1 MSYNDEKPSRETDI
15 PETSIGGL
23 FSVDFKRHD
32 DLKSMLDSSKD
43 NLKLDAMKRIISSMA
58 TGKDMSELFPPVVKN
73 VASKNVE
80 LKKLVYVYLVRYAEE
95 QQDLALLSISTF
107 QRALKDPNQL
117 IRGSALR
124 VLSSIRVPVIAP
136 ILMLS
141 IKEGVVD
148 MSPYV
153 RKTAAHAIP
162 KLYSL
167 DPEHKD
173 CLIEVI
179 EKLLKDKTTLV
190 AGSAVMA
197 FEEVCPE
204 RIDLI
209 HKNFR
214 KLCNLLID
222 IDEWGQVAVIHMLTR
237 YARTQFLDPNKEEKV
252 TVGEQPFYEKSE
264 SSNDDDD
271 DDDDKKE
278 EKEKKKIY
286 IMDADHRLLLRTCK
300 PMLQSRNASV
310 VVAVARMYHHCAPS
324 GEVTIVARALV
335 RILRSYREVQTIVL
349 SNIATMSSSRKGLF
363 EPYLKSFFVHA
374 NDPTH
379 IRLLK
384 LEILTNI
391 AGETSIGTILREFQ
405 SYISSSDKQ
414 FVASTIQAIGR
425 CASNIPEVTETCLA
439 GLVRLLSNR
448 DEVVVAESVVVIK
461 KLLQLKPKGISD
473 IIEHM
478 ARLLDSITVPMARAS
493 ILWLLGEYAEKVPKI
508 APDVLRK
515 SAKSFSAEEDIVKL
529 QILSLGTKL
538 SITNPK
544 QTKTLCHYV
553 LNLAKYDQNYDV
565 RDRARFIRQ
574 LILPG
579 ESAGHLHKH
588 LKKIFLASKPPPV
601 IESVFKDRQGFQLG
615 SLSHII
621 NAKANGYQELPDF
634 PEVAPDSSVR
644 NVEVEPV
651 WQSSTSKKNRKQSK
665 KKTFYSDSESE
676 SESGSESESE
686 SGSGSESESE
696 SESEEESESKS
707 ESEESGSESE
717 ESDAKKSESEESDKS
732 ATVSDTESEASSGS
746 EYEDEL
752 PKPKPQKNTPSKP
765 TKAKETK
772 AKESPKS
779 NKTLDQLLIFDDTN
793 VTGNDSKPA
802 TETNSAFLSP
812 TLAADMESLSVGN
825 DVIPTSLSTMTNS
838 FSHSKSYELL
848 HRMTGNGLSATYR
861 FTRGPCIYSTT
872 MIAVELTFTN
882 SSDAAISN
890 IHIGDKKLGAG
901 LKLQEFQEIGTL
913 DRGASISVSI
923 GIDFNDTTQPATF
936 TISTPTRQFPVTIK
950 APVGE
955 LLGGSPMAA
964 KEFLAK
970 QSKLRGMNETS
981 LKLDLPSDRC
991 TREEVC
997 SRVKEAACVTP
1008 VDLDDEKTFG
1018 FAGKTICS
1026 GTPVLVTVKVGEGGK
1041 GSSVTV
1047 NCEKM
1052 VINSM
1057 LVKEIKTSLLQ

>member
-1 MSYNDEKPSRETDI
+1 MSYNDEKPSREPDVPDT
-15 PETSIGGL
+15 TIGGL
-23 FSVDFKRHD
+23 FSMDFKKHD

-43 NLKLDAMKRIISSMA
+43 NLKLEAMKRIISLMA

-148 MSPYV
+148 MSPFV

-167 DPEHKD
+167 DPEHKE

-197 FEEVCPE
+197 FEEVCPD
-204 RIDLI
+204 RIDLV

-237 YARTQFLDPNKEEKV
+237 YARTQFLDPNKEEQV
-252 TVGEQPFYEKSE
+252 TGEQEFYPKS
-264 SSNDDDD
+264 SSSGEDE
-271 DDDDKKE
+271 DKDEDE
-278 EKEKKKIY
+278 EQKKKDQKSIY
-286 IMDADHRLLLRTCK
+286 IMDPDHRLLLRNCK
-300 PMLQSRNASV
+300 PLLQSRNASV
-310 VVAVARMYHHCAPS
+310 VMAVARLYHHCAPA

-335 RILRSYREVQTIVL
+335 RLLRSHREVQSIVL
-349 SNIATMSSSRKGLF
+349 SNIATMSSGRKGLF
-363 EPYLKSFFVHA
+363 EPYLKSFFVHS

-414 FVASTIQAIGR
+414 FVASAIQAIGR
-425 CASNIPEVTETCLA
+425 SASNIPEVTETCLA

-478 ARLLDSITVPMARAS
+478 AKLLDSITVPMARAS

-515 SAKSFSAEEDIVKL
+515 AAKTFSTEEDIVKL
-529 QILSLGTKL
+529 QILSLGSKL

-544 QTKTLCHYV
+544 QTKALCQYV

-565 RDRARFIRQ
+565 RDRARFLRQ
-574 LILPG
+574 LVLPSEG
-579 ESAGHLHKH
+579 SGHLHKH
-588 LKKIFLASKPPPV
+588 IKKIFLASKPPPV
-601 IESVFKDRQGFQLG
+601 IHSVFKDRQGFQLG
-615 SLSHII
+615 SLSHMI
-621 NAKANGYQELPDF
+621 NAKATDYAELPDF
-634 PEVAPDSSVR
+634 PETAPDPSVR

-651 WQSSTSKKNRKQSK
+651 WQSVSSKSK
-665 KKTFYSDSESE
+665 KKNKKKSTFYSESE
-676 SESGSESESE
+676 SESDSESGSESSEDGSEESE
-686 SGSGSESESE
+686 SGT
-696 SESEEESESKS
+696 ESEEESDSESKS
-707 ESEESGSESE
+707 DSTE
-717 ESDAKKSESEESDKS
+717 ESDSDGIESESDEQSNSVSESDS
-732 ATVSDTESEASSGS
+732 LQSTESDS
-746 EYEDEL
+746 EDE
-752 PKPKPQKNTPSKP
+752 KPVKVTPSKP
-765 TKAKETK
+765 IKPTNPTKSAKQSK
-772 AKESPKS
+772 SPSKPAS
-779 NKTLDQLLIFDDTN
+779 QDQLLIFDDLTD
-793 VTGNDSKPA
+793 TSSPAPQGDS
-802 TETNSAFLSP
+802 SILSP
-812 TLAADMESLSVGN
+812 ALAADLELLSMGN
-825 DVIPTSLSTMTNS
+825 DKPPPLPTVTNS
-838 FSHSKSYELL
+838 YSQAKSYELL
-848 HRMTGNGLSATYR
+848 HRMTGNGLGATYR
-861 FTRGPCIYSTT
+861 FTRVPCIYSTS
-872 MIAVELTFTN
+872 MVSVEITFTN
-882 SSDAAISN
+882 TSDQPVEGIQISN
-890 IHIGDKKLGAG
+890 KNLGSG
-901 LKLQEFQEIGTL
+901 LKLQEFQEIASL
-913 DRGASISVSI
+913 APGASLSVSI
-923 GIDFNDTTQPATF
+923 GINFNDTTQPAKF
-936 TISTPTRQFPVTIK
+936 SISTKSRQYPVSIK
-950 APVGE
+950 APIGE
-955 LLGGSPMAA
+955 LLRSCTMPA
-964 KEFLAK
+964 KEFMST
-970 QSKLRGMNETS
+970 QSKLRGMNESSTS
-981 LKLDLPSDRC
+981 VDIPSSNC
-991 TREEVC
+991 TKQNIC
-997 SRVKEAACVTP
+997 SRVLEAACVIP
-1008 VDLDDEKTFG
+1008 VDNLDGDNLYG
-1018 FAGKTICS
+1018 FSGKTISS
-1026 GTPVLVTVKVGEGGK
+1026 GTPVLVTVKVGQNGK

-1052 VINSM
+1052 VISSM
-1057 LVKEIKTSLLQ
+1057 LGKEIGAVLQ